1 MPTKK
6 TQEQTEN
13 MLSLKREVIEKA
25 KEARKNKLNKSI
37 VLHEEDTE
45 EDIEDIEIDPVK
57 PKKPVKKSVKPET
70 DEKKQLLNDNINDQ
84 MRKLTEQITKHIETT
99 IYLHLYQ
106 VERDKIAHIEV
117 VEDMYHLTIETIKN
131 LDLVRELFLKKA
143 ILLNR

>member
-1 MPTKK
+1 
-6 TQEQTEN
+6 

-25 KEARKNKLNKSI
+25 KEARKNKLNKPV

-45 EDIEDIEIDPVK
+45 DDIEDIEIEPVK
-57 PKKPVKKSVKPET
+57 PKKPVKKSVKPEP
-70 DEKKQLLNDNINDQ
+70 DEKKQLLNDNINEQ